1 MEKLE
6 GPEGQTL
13 YVDREQ
19 RKRGSKGPFFVAF
32 SDPER
37 ESRWG
42 YYCDNCQTFNNA
54 MDAMGR
60 IQCNVCSN
68 VRKPEEWDAAH
79 E

>member
-1 MEKLE
+1 MEE
-6 GPEGQTL
+6 YVGPDGQTL
-13 YVDREQ
+13 YVDRQQPE
-19 RKRGSKGPFFVAF
+19 KGSKGPFLVTY
-32 SDPER
+32 SDSDS

-42 YYCDNCQTFNNA
+42 FYCDNCETCNNA
-54 MDAMGR
+54 MDSMGR

>member
-1 MEKLE
+1 MEEFE
-6 GPEGQTL
+6 GPDGRTL
-13 YVDREQ
+13 YVDREE
-19 RKRGSKGPFFVAF
+19 RERGSKGPFFVAF
-32 SDPER
+32 SDPDR

-42 YYCDNCQTFNNA
+42 YYCDNCRTFNNA
-54 MDAMGR
+54 MDSMGR